1 MNNNIIYIYEE
12 KQLWKN
18 IIIKLLI
25 ITMVSLYM
33 IFVLKVKSKLNQL
46 INFGQI
52 NSVDDFINNLNNYS
66 IYREPQ
72 YILLFDY
79 IYSPICEDFNAYTIF
94 KYYQENKINNAYYI
108 LNEGTELYKSLLLQ
122 NKAKN
127 IIPYKNKKLN
137 SHLFPF
143 LLNSKIII
151 HSYALFFFQII
162 ASHVKYLKFLY
173 ICHAVNYFKT
183 SIIKIQLSKLDK
195 RKQNIILSSPYEY
208 NLYKKINLYDERS
221 MHKAGLARYDRFNY
235 VKKNLKEK
243 QCILISF
250 TYRSF
255 KNTIYNKSLYKK
267 NTYKLLND
275 KSFKYILENKN
286 IDLIFIQHHHDS
298 IRGIRMKKNVSNKI
312 KFLPQKNLSHYIEQ
326 CSLFITDFSSISFD
340 FMFQNKPVLFYHL
353 DKKDKFK
360 FKEKSFM
367 IIDYNNSIYFD
378 NVFLEIGELVNKIK
392 YYVNRNFSLEE
403 GLSKKYKTMFYYKKN
418 ITQKIVNIINNL
430 IKND

>member
-143 LLNSKIII
+143 LLNSKII
-151 HSYALFFFQII
+151 
-162 ASHVKYLKFLY
+162 
-173 ICHAVNYFKT
+173 
-183 SIIKIQLSKLDK
+183 
-195 RKQNIILSSPYEY
+195 P
-208 NLYKKINLYDERS
+208 
-221 MHKAGLARYDRFNY
+221 
-235 VKKNLKEK
+235 
-243 QCILISF
+243 
-250 TYRSF
+250 
-255 KNTIYNKSLYKK
+255 
-267 NTYKLLND
+267 
-275 KSFKYILENKN
+275 
-286 IDLIFIQHHHDS
+286 
-298 IRGIRMKKNVSNKI
+298 
-312 KFLPQKNLSHYIEQ
+312 
-326 CSLFITDFSSISFD
+326 
-340 FMFQNKPVLFYHL
+340 
-353 DKKDKFK
+353 
-360 FKEKSFM
+360 
-367 IIDYNNSIYFD
+367 
-378 NVFLEIGELVNKIK
+378 
-392 YYVNRNFSLEE
+392 
-403 GLSKKYKTMFYYKKN
+403 
-418 ITQKIVNIINNL
+418 
-430 IKND
+430 